1 MATIEIVGWGDVAG
15 GTGWDSHAKSELK
28 KRLRSG
34 LDASLSDIKRLTR
47 QLHARELVLL
57 RQVREEAV
65 LGITRI
71 LRVRGAEIRV
81 ALESGNDKRLF
92 KKWPKR

>member
-1 MATIEIVGWGDVAG
+1 MVTIEIFGWGEAAG
-15 GTGWDSHAKSELK
+15 GTGWDALTKSELK

-47 QLHARELVLL
+47 QLHGRVVVSLL
-57 RQVREEAV
+57 HVREEAV
-65 LGITRI
+65 LGVTQI
-71 LRVRGAEIRV
+71 LRAMGAETRV
-81 ALESGNDKRLF
+81 TLESGNDERLF